1 MSGADLHEAWLGQRR
16 YTDLLPEA
24 ERALRQAGLYFLD
37 APRAEACLREAQRLA
52 PTHPAVLI
60 GHYRFYLYKHRY
72 VEAARCAQACVVMA
86 AQGIHVADDALAVT
100 SDMLADVVS
109 ERDLR
114 AWLFSCQAYGYVLI
128 RAGEAEAGR
137 QLLAHVVSLDTANHT
152 RTDALLSAIA
162 LADAPDEDA

>member
-1 MSGADLHEAWLGQRR
+1 MGGSDLHEAWLGQRR

-24 ERALRQAGLYFLD
+24 ERALREAGLYFLD
-37 APRAEACLREAQRLA
+37 APRAEAYLREAKRLA
-52 PTHPAVLI
+52 PSHPAVLI

-72 VEAARCAQACVVMA
+72 VEAARCARACVVMA
-86 AQGIHVADDALAVT
+86 AQRIHVAELPTEVT
-100 SDMLADVVS
+100 SDQLAKVES

-128 RAGEAEAGR
+128 RAGEDEAGR
-137 QLLAHVVSLDTANHT
+137 RLLAHVVRLDTPDHT
-152 RTDALLSAIA
+152 RTDALLAAIA

>member
-1 MSGADLHEAWLGQRR
+1 MGGSDLHEAWLGQRR

-24 ERALRQAGLYFLD
+24 ERALREAGLYFLD

-86 AQGIHVADDALAVT
+86 ARRIRMADDVLAVT
-100 SDMLADVVS
+100 SEMVSEVTS

-128 RAGEAEAGR
+128 RAGEGDAGR
-137 QLLAHVVSLDTANHT
+137 RLLAHVVSLDAENHT